1 MDNINKV
8 INLTIEYIDQI
19 TSDGR
24 VTSGLI
30 KFSSKTVDKEE
41 TISMDIY
48 VLQTNF
54 IRHFNTHIKEKENF
68 INALKEKINQKYS
81 KIKDFKIEIIENK
94 IIVTRQRPNAKP
106 CAITITY
113 EM

>member
-68 INALKEKINQKYS
+68 I
-81 KIKDFKIEIIENK
+81 IEITEDK
-94 IIVTRQRPNAKP
+94 IIVTRQSSKP

>member
-54 IRHFNTHIKEKENF
+54 IRHFNTHIKEEENF

-81 KIKDFKIEIIENK
+81 KIKDFKIEITEDK
-94 IIVTRQRPNAKP
+94 IIVTRQSSKP